1 MAPRPSPRTRKSS
14 LTKDARVLFGLV
26 LFLVS
31 FGIVMIYSATSAQA
45 IVSGG
50 DQFGI
55 VSRQVL
61 YAGLGMAL
69 LWAFTHME
77 TTALARLARPAMAV
91 AVVLLIALHVAP
103 PTIAPTIGGATRW
116 IVLGGFQLQ
125 PSEVA
130 KLALIMWIASMVAR
144 DPRITRSA
152 DGLKPIALVTALLA
166 VLIVTE
172 PDLGTASIV
181 VAIAFAMVFVGG
193 APIKVLSA
201 AAGVCVALAGLMIAV
216 SPYQQSRIVS
226 FLNPW
231 KDQYGG
237 AFQAAQAQIA
247 LGSGGVFGRGLG
259 NGIEKYNYLP
269 EAHTDMI
276 GAIIGEELGLIG
288 LAIVIMCFVAIGVL
302 GLRIARTSTTAHQ
315 RILAVG
321 ATTMVCLQGAIN
333 IAQVIGAF
341 PITGV
346 PLPFVSYGGTN
357 LLVSLM
363 AIGILINISK
373 QGAHAT
379 RRGARPGTQSG
390 DRSGRNRGT
399 RQTGPRDRRRIAS

>member
-1 MAPRPSPRTRKSS
+1 M
-14 LTKDARVLFGLV
+14 TKDARALFGIV

-55 VSRQVL
+55 VSRQVI
-61 YAGLGMAL
+61 YAVVGMVL
-69 LWAFTHME
+69 LWIFTHME
-77 TTALARLARPAMAV
+77 TAALERLARPILVGAV
-91 AVVLLIALHVAP
+91 IMLVALHAAP
-103 PTIAPTIGGATRW
+103 STIAPTIGGATRW

-144 DPRITRSA
+144 DPRLTRTV
-152 DGLKPIALVTALLA
+152 DGLKPIAVVTALLA

-181 VAIAFAMVFVGG
+181 VAIAFAMVFIGG
-193 APIKVLSA
+193 APVKVLSA
-201 AAGVCVALAGLMIAV
+201 AAGVGVALASLMIAM

-231 KDQYGG
+231 KDQYAG

-247 LGSGGVFGRGLG
+247 LGSGGIFGLGLG

-276 GAIIGEELGLIG
+276 GAIIGEELGLVG
-288 LAIVIMCFVAIGVL
+288 LGTIIVCFVAIAMI
-302 GLRIARTSTTAHQ
+302 GLRIARKSTTAHQ

-321 ATTMVCLQGAIN
+321 VTTMVCLQGAIN

-357 LLVSLM
+357 LLVSLVG
-363 AIGILINISK
+363 IGILINISK

-390 DRSGRNRGT
+390 DRSGRDRGP